1 MFKFKPID
9 LNKLPLKNL
18 TIVCLACVCFVS
30 IKSCSN
36 KSLEIEANEGNWKFK
51 YAAMVDSFSVERNEF
66 GEQLAYQDQLLIN
79 EKQAKDLLAME
90 NSSLKKIA
98 SSTKTKTVTKIKEVY
113 IPFGEV
119 VHARELSDT
128 NEIEESDLNA
138 ENYRPFGLSTEW
150 YSLNGRVF
158 SEGLIVDSLSIKNE
172 ITTNIGW
179 KKDKWYKKKYAVVE
193 VKNTNPHTEVTGMQN
208 VVVRP
213 PKKKFFQTTAFKVGV
228 GVVGGLYLSTKL

>member
-1 MFKFKPID
+1 M
-9 LNKLPLKNL
+9 
-18 TIVCLACVCFVS
+18 
-30 IKSCSN
+30 
-36 KSLEIEANEGNWKFK
+36 
-51 YAAMVDSFSVERNEF
+51 MVDSFDVERNEF

-98 SSTKTKTVTKIKEVY
+98 SSTKTKTVTEIKEVY

-193 VKNTNPHTEVTGMQN
+193 VKNTNPHTQVTGMQN
-208 VVVRP
+208 VVVKP

-228 GVVGGLYLSTKL
+228 GIVGGLYLSTKL